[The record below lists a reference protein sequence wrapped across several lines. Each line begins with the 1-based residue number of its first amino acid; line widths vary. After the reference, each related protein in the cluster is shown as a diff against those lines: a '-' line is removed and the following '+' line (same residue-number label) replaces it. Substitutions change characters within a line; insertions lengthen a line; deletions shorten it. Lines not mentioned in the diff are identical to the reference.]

1 MFQTFRN
8 AWKIPELRNRLLF
21 TLAILVVYRL
31 GCAIP
36 VPFIT
41 GSALSQMFSNG
52 NMLSYLDMMS
62 GGALSRCTLFA
73 LGVTPYINASII
85 VQLLTVAI
93 PSLENIAKEPDGQ
106 SKLQQITRYAGG
118 VIALVMSLGYYFVI
132 RNMGA
137 LKYTSGAAGIFT
149 AVVII
154 ATFTAGAQL
163 ITWCGEQIDD
173 KGIGNGIS
181 LLIFSSIVSNW
192 SGVYTTVT
200 GLLTRA
206 AAGETRFYILLP
218 LLLVLALVEIVFI
231 IAAFTAGAQLITWCG
246 EQIDD
251 KGIGNGI
258 SLLIFSSIVSNWS
271 SIYTTVTGL
280 LTRAAA
286 GEAKFYILLPLLVVL
301 ALVVIVFIIIMTN
314 AERRI
319 TIQYAKRVV
328 GRKQMGGQNSYLPL
342 KLNMSGVMPIIFASA
357 LVSIPGTIGSFLQ
370 IDQAAHPFWYA
381 FFHTFNYTSALYV
394 IIYLLL
400 ILAFNYFYVAIQY
413 NPVEIANN
421 LRRNNGSIPGFRPG
435 KPTSDFLTR
444 TLNKIT
450 LIGAIFLAAV
460 AVLPIILGNLTGM
473 SIQLGGTSL
482 LIVVG
487 VALDTTRSLDSFMTM
502 RNHKGFL
509 G

>member
-8 AWKIPELRNRLLF
+8 AWKIPELKNRLLF

-106 SKLQQITRYAGG
+106 NKLQQITRYAGG
-118 VIALVMSLGYYFVI
+118 VIALVMSLGYYFVV

-137 LKYTSGAAGIFT
+137 LKYTTGAAGIFT

-173 KGIGNGIS
+173 KGIGNGVS
-181 LLIFSSIVSNW
+181 LLIF
-192 SGVYTTVT
+192 
-200 GLLTRA
+200 A
-206 AAGETRFYILLP
+206 
-218 LLLVLALVEIVFI
+218 
-231 IAAFTAGAQLITWCG
+231 
-246 EQIDD
+246 
-251 KGIGNGI
+251 
-258 SLLIFSSIVSNWS
+258 SIVSNWS
-271 SIYTTVTGL
+271 SLYTSVTGL
-280 LTRAAA
+280 LTQAAS
-286 GEAKFYILLPLLVVL
+286 GKPQYYFFLPLLVVL
-301 ALVVIVFIIIMTN
+301 ALVAVVFVIIMTN

-319 TIQYAKRVV
+319 NIQYAKRVV
-328 GRKQMGGQNSYLPL
+328 GRKMYGGQSTYIPMKINST
-342 KLNMSGVMPIIFASA
+342 GVMPLIFGFAILQFPATIFAFFPTSGINVWWQGFQSGIWYQVVLAVLIIAFTYFYTSITFNPVDISKNMQQNGGIIPGIRQGRATSDYLSRVSGRLTLFSA
-357 LVSIPGTIGSFLQ
+357 LFLAVLATIPTM
-370 IDQAAHPFWYA
+370 
-381 FFHTFNYTSALYV
+381 
-394 IIYLLL
+394 
-400 ILAFNYFYVAIQY
+400 
-413 NPVEIANN
+413 
-421 LRRNNGSIPGFRPG
+421 
-435 KPTSDFLTR
+435 LTR
-444 TLNKIT
+444 IFGIT
-450 LIGAIFLAAV
+450 APFGASSVLIAV
-460 AVLPIILGNLTGM
+460 
-473 SIQLGGTSL
+473 S
-482 LIVVG
+482 VG
-487 VALDTTRSLDSFMTM
+487 IETIRQVEAQMVM
-502 RNHKGFL
+502 RHHKGFL

>member
-8 AWKIPELRNRLLF
+8 AWKIPELKNRLLF

-31 GCAIP
+31 GSAIP

-41 GSALSQMFSNG
+41 GSALNQMFSNG

-93 PSLENIAKEPDGQ
+93 PALENMAKEADGQ
-106 SKLQQITRYAGG
+106 QKMQQITRYVGG
-118 VIALVMSLGYYFVI
+118 GIALVMSLGYYFVI

-218 LLLVLALVEIVFI
+218 LLLVLALV
-231 IAAFTAGAQLITWCG
+231 
-246 EQIDD
+246 
-251 KGIGNGI
+251 
-258 SLLIFSSIVSNWS
+258 
-271 SIYTTVTGL
+271 
-280 LTRAAA
+280 
-286 GEAKFYILLPLLVVL
+286 
-301 ALVVIVFIIIMTN
+301 VIVFIVVMTN

-328 GRKQMGGQNSYLPL
+328 GRKMYGGQSTYIPMKINST
-342 KLNMSGVMPIIFASA
+342 GVMPLIFGFAILQFPATIFAFFPTSGINVWWQGFQSGIWYQVVLAVLIIAFTYFYTSITFNPVDISKNMQQNGGIIPGIRQGRATSDYLSRVSGRLTLFSA
-357 LVSIPGTIGSFLQ
+357 LFLAVLATIPTM
-370 IDQAAHPFWYA
+370 
-381 FFHTFNYTSALYV
+381 
-394 IIYLLL
+394 
-400 ILAFNYFYVAIQY
+400 
-413 NPVEIANN
+413 
-421 LRRNNGSIPGFRPG
+421 
-435 KPTSDFLTR
+435 LTR
-444 TLNKIT
+444 IFGIT
-450 LIGAIFLAAV
+450 APFGASSVLIAV
-460 AVLPIILGNLTGM
+460 
-473 SIQLGGTSL
+473 S
-482 LIVVG
+482 VG
-487 VALDTTRSLDSFMTM
+487 IETIRQVEAQMVM
-502 RNHKGFL
+502 RHHKGFL

>member
-8 AWKIPELRNRLLF
+8 AWKIPELKNRLLF

-36 VPFIT
+36 VPFVT
-41 GSALSQMFSNG
+41 GSALTQMFSNG
-52 NMLSYLDMMS
+52 NMLAYLDMMS

-106 SKLQQITRYAGG
+106 QKLQQITRYAGG
-118 VIALVMSLGYYFVI
+118 IIALIMSLGYYFVV

-173 KGIGNGIS
+173 KGIGNG
-181 LLIFSSIVSNW
+181 L
-192 SGVYTTVT
+192 
-200 GLLTRA
+200 
-206 AAGETRFYILLP
+206 
-218 LLLVLALVEIVFI
+218 
-231 IAAFTAGAQLITWCG
+231 
-246 EQIDD
+246 
-251 KGIGNGI
+251 

-271 SIYTTVTGL
+271 SLYTTVAGL

-286 GEAKFYILLPLLVVL
+286 GESQFYIFLPLLLVL
-301 ALVVIVFIIIMTN
+301 ALVVIVFIVIMTN

-328 GRKQMGGQNSYLPL
+328 GRKMYGGQSTYIPMKINST
-342 KLNMSGVMPIIFASA
+342 GVMPLIFGFAILQFPATIFAFFPTSGINVWWQGFQSGIWYQIVLAVLIIAFTYFYTSITFNPVDISKNMQQNGGIIPGIRQGRATSDYLSRVSGRLTLFSA
-357 LVSIPGTIGSFLQ
+357 LFLAVLATIPTL
-370 IDQAAHPFWYA
+370 
-381 FFHTFNYTSALYV
+381 
-394 IIYLLL
+394 
-400 ILAFNYFYVAIQY
+400 
-413 NPVEIANN
+413 
-421 LRRNNGSIPGFRPG
+421 
-435 KPTSDFLTR
+435 LTR
-444 TLNKIT
+444 IFGISAPFGASSV
-450 LIGAIFLAAV
+450 LIAV
-460 AVLPIILGNLTGM
+460 
-473 SIQLGGTSL
+473 S
-482 LIVVG
+482 VG
-487 VALDTTRSLDSFMTM
+487 IETIRQVEAQMVM
-502 RNHKGFL
+502 RHHKGFL